1 LKGVTKAVKD
11 PRKFVLAAIT
21 LSKRGGFCRPIK
33 GAIHTGSEA
42 AAKGPLRAAGRDF
55 AVVLVQTSALGGRFS
70 ILSTTSM
77 K

>member
-1 LKGVTKAVKD
+1 MV
-11 PRKFVLAAIT
+11 
-21 LSKRGGFCRPIK
+21 
-33 GAIHTGSEA
+33 
-42 AAKGPLRAAGRDF
+42 GRDF